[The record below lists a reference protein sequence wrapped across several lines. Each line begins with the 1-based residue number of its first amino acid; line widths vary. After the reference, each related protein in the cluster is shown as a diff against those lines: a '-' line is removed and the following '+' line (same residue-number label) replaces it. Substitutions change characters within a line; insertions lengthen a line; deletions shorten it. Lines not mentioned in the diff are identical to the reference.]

1 MAVLTNTAAKA
12 TGRTVPRRRDYLP
25 YLLALPIILYEGFF
39 ILIPIIQQFGSSF
52 TSDVIGMG
60 PARWIGL
67 DNYNRMVGDSRFWN
81 SVRVTFSFMVATVII
96 AVGAGLIAA
105 LLMNLKF
112 RGRSLARTIMTL
124 PWAFPDIPTVLVF
137 FWILNPSFG
146 VINVFV
152 HFFLPWLEQT
162 PKWLQDIHLAM
173 PLVVAIASWKAFPFY
188 GLVTL
193 AAMQGIPAELY
204 EAAIVD
210 GAKPLQSFRYV
221 TLPALIPTLM
231 LLGVLACIFSFRQFA
246 LIFLTTGGGPGRVT
260 ETLVIQVYKTAFN
273 SFDFSYGATLGVSGF
288 VAVFVITLAFVYL
301 QRRQEA
307 EAQV

>member
-1 MAVLTNTAAKA
+1 MAVQ
-12 TGRTVPRRRDYLP
+12 TGTVARTTTGQAMPRRRDFLP
-25 YLLALPIILYEGFF
+25 YLLALPIVLYEGFF
-39 ILIPIIQQFGSSF
+39 ILIPMVQQFGSSF

-60 PARWIGL
+60 PAKWIGL
-67 DNYNRMVGDSRFWN
+67 DNYHRMFGDSRFWN
-81 SVRVTFSFMVATVII
+81 SIKVTLTFMVATVIF
-96 AVGAGLIAA
+96 AVGAGLISA
-105 LLMNLKF
+105 LLMNQRF
-112 RGRSLARTIMTL
+112 RGRSIARTIMTL

-162 PKWLQDIHLAM
+162 PKWLQDINLAM

-193 AAMQGIPAELY
+193 AALQGIPAELY

-221 TLPALIPTLM
+221 TLPELIPTLM
-231 LLGVLACIFSFRQFA
+231 LLAVLACIFSFRQYA

-288 VAVFVITLAFVYL
+288 IAVFVITLAFVY
-301 QRRQEA
+301 
-307 EAQV
+307 